1 MPSIKINDLFF
12 DLYLSEEILVERIKL
27 LGIQISED
35 FAEKDM
41 IVIGV
46 LNGAFIFL
54 ADLCRAIATPHQVSF
69 IKINSYEGVKS
80 SGNIKSIIGLNDDL
94 KGKSIL
100 IVEDIVDTGT
110 SMDYL
115 ISEFLTYE
123 PASISIA
130 TLLFKPEA
138 FRFNYVLDYV
148 GFEIPNKFVVGYG
161 LDYDGLGRNLPSI
174 YQLKTS

>member
-1 MPSIKINDLFF
+1 MSLIKIHDQFF
-12 DLYLSEEILVERIKL
+12 LPYLNEETISNRITV
-27 LGIQISED
+27 LGGLISED
-35 FAEKDM
+35 FIGKDL

-54 ADLCRAIATPHQVSF
+54 ADLCRAITTSHQVSF

-80 SGNIKSIIGLNDDL
+80 SGTIKSIIGLNVDL
-94 KGKSIL
+94 RAKNIL

-110 SMDYL
+110 SMEYL
-115 ISEFLTYE
+115 ISEFRTYG

-138 FRFNYVLDYV
+138 FQFNYALDYV

-174 YQLKTS
+174 YQLETS